1 MDFFDL
7 LRQRQSVRKF
17 RPEQITK
24 DQLDRILLAAN
35 QAPIGSNRREEVHL
49 TVVQDR
55 DVLARLARAAERRYA
70 AMPRHNAIFDKLR
83 PGTINREV
91 PAYDPFYGAP
101 TVIFVSHRRQDLQ
114 PGIEYCNVTS
124 PVFSM
129 HLAAQA
135 LGLGSVYMWFAL
147 ESMRMMPELNCV
159 DLLQLPPDFEP
170 LLGLAVGYPAEALQ
184 QREEAKRLTVNYR

>member
-35 QAPIGSNRREEVHL
+35 QAPIGSNRREDVHL

-55 DVLARLARAAERRYA
+55 DVLARLTQAAERRYA

-83 PGTINREV
+83 PGTINREA

-124 PVFSM
+124 PVYSM

-147 ESMRMMPELNCV
+147 ESMRMLPELNCV

-170 LLGLAVGYPAEALQ
+170 LLGLAVGYPAKALQ
-184 QREEAKRLTVNYR
+184 QREEAKKLTVNYR